1 MAQINRQ
8 SLTHTHVEISNMS
21 NRIEELAK
29 QADSY
34 AVQMNP
40 EEDSY
45 GRPANPRKYKL
56 DRDTKF
62 AELIVRECAN
72 IVDENDCEYHI
83 ADELLHRF
91 GVAK

>member
-1 MAQINRQ
+1 MN
-8 SLTHTHVEISNMS
+8 E
-21 NRIEELAK
+21 RIQELAK

-45 GRPANPRKYKL
+45 GRPTNPRKYKL

-72 IVDENDCEYHI
+72 IVNELDREYHI
-83 ADELLHRF
+83 AYELLQRF